1 MKGTNL
7 SYADYIPLPVR
18 DPAIMEDRQDDVHDT
33 FLTDDQPQGQSR
45 GDIRARHNG
54 GSHYQKYPQGHH
66 MYPLPTQ
73 IYDRYVDSS
82 TMERPPKRERSFRH
96 HEPEPPSDY
105 EMGTNV
111 NMNDS
116 QDFKIPSFRQDNPVA
131 TIIRRRNASSRNRS
145 TIRRRERE
153 DINDYVEVED
163 NHMLPSIQIQRRERH
178 KTLKERRSSKKAG
191 IVVSEND
198 DADKAKSF
206 RERYAETK
214 EKHDITPRHL
224 ASILRETASAKITD
238 WTRPK
243 KWDKITKGI
252 REFFQNFSIW
262 SSHMRVI
269 EGRFGTAI
277 MSYFRFLRW
286 LMFLNA
292 YIMIIQFFSITVPY
306 LALSPRTFTDTVP
319 PNASKFIQDAQ
330 LCTQNYSIY
339 HENNMRN
346 ESDFQKF
353 LDFLLGTG
361 WMERTVLFYGEYF
374 NKTYYMP
381 DGMKTYDM
389 GLAYLLSAGVS
400 FIISFILIVKNSS
413 KAIKGTF
420 GMEKS
425 VAMFVNKVFCG
436 WDYCIRNKK
445 AAKVKKKSLLTDFR
459 ESLEEQR
466 KTWEKAEESRIK
478 LFGIRVGMNLLIFG
492 ILAGALFL
500 VYYTTDRLVELQK
513 EKLSEIVA
521 LIVQYIPTITITI
534 LNFIIPILFQKIV
547 VLEKYSSRAE
557 INITLARSI
566 ILRLASLVVL
576 VGTLY
581 RLLILGSADF
591 KTCGN
596 NKWADSTNSTS
607 ATKGSIKCWE
617 TYVGQQIYKLV
628 LLDLIVE
635 VIIVVIV
642 QFPRRLIYN
651 KYQKKH
657 KLVQKLG
664 PNEFD
669 LTQNVIDIIYTQTI
683 SWFGM
688 FFSPL
693 IPFITFLKCVIFFY
707 VRKWTVLSNCAPAEK
722 TNATSRSNSLFMMVL
737 LLSFVFVTVP
747 IGYMVGYVPPSQSCG
762 PFRVYSDNTT
772 NVMFDTISL
781 TIKSWPNTARD
792 IFFFFG
798 TVGFLVPVMIL
809 LVLLMYYFWLLGQG
823 YKKREQLLTIQLKL
837 EGQDKKFL
845 LSQVNAILMQA
856 DAGNPG

>member
-1 MKGTNL
+1 
-7 SYADYIPLPVR
+7 
-18 DPAIMEDRQDDVHDT
+18 MEERQEGVHDT
-33 FLTDDQPQGQSR
+33 AMMDDLPQGQSVV
-45 GDIRARHNG
+45 DKEARHNG
-54 GSHYQKYPQGHH
+54 ESHYQKHQQNHH

-73 IYDRYVDSS
+73 IYDRYVDPS
-82 TMERPPKRERSFRH
+82 TMERSPSRKRSYRH
-96 HEPEPPSDY
+96 HEQTPDY
-105 EMGTNV
+105 EMGTIV
-111 NMNDS
+111 NIDDMQN
-116 QDFKIPSFRQDNPVA
+116 FKIPSFRQDTPVA
-131 TIIRRRNASSRNRS
+131 TIIRRRNASSRRKS

-153 DINDYVEVED
+153 NINDYVEVEE

-178 KTLKERRSSKKAG
+178 KTLRERRSSKRAEKS
-191 IVVSEND
+191 VLEND
-198 DADKAKSF
+198 DVDKAKSF
-206 RERYAETK
+206 RERYAEIK
-214 EKHDITPRHL
+214 ERHDVTRRL
-224 ASILRETASAKITD
+224 ASLLRDTASAKLTD

-243 KWDKITKGI
+243 KWEKLTKWI
-252 REFFQNFSIW
+252 REFFQHFSIW

-269 EGRFGTAI
+269 EGKFGTAI

-292 YIMIIQFFSITVPY
+292 YIMIIQFFCITVPY
-306 LALSPRTFTDTVP
+306 LALNPRTFSETVLL
-319 PNASKFIQDAQ
+319 NASNFIQEAKQ
-330 LCTQNYSIY
+330 CTQNYTNY
-339 HENNMRN
+339 HDDIVRN
-346 ESDFQKF
+346 ETDFQKF

-400 FIISFILIVKNSS
+400 FVISFILIVKNSS

-425 VAMFVNKVFCG
+425 VTMYCNKVFCS

-445 AAKVKKKSLLTDFR
+445 AAKVKKKSLITDFR

-466 KTWEKAEESRIK
+466 KTWEKAEDSKIK
-478 LFGIRVGMNLLIFG
+478 LFGIRVGMNLLILG
-492 ILAGALFL
+492 ILAGALYL

-513 EKLSEIVA
+513 QELHVIVA
-521 LIVQYIPTITITI
+521 FIVQYIPTITITI
-534 LNFIIPILFQKIV
+534 LNFVIPILFQKMV

-557 INITLARSI
+557 INFTLARSI

-581 RLLILGSADF
+581 RLLILGSADY

-596 NKWADSTNSTS
+596 NKWTDSNSTS
-607 ATKGSIKCWE
+607 TIKGSIKCWE

-635 VIIVVIV
+635 VVIVVIV
-642 QFPRRLIYN
+642 QFPRRLVFN
-651 KYQKKH
+651 KYQKKYG
-657 KLVQKLG
+657 LVKKLG
-664 PNEFD
+664 PNQFD

-683 SWFGM
+683 GWFGM

-693 IPFITFLKCVIFFY
+693 IPFMTFLKCIIFFY
-707 VRKWTVLSNCAPAEK
+707 VRKWTLLSNCAQPEK

-747 IGYMVGYVPPSQSCG
+747 IGYMVGYIPPSQSCG
-762 PFRVYSDNTT
+762 PFRVYSNSS
-772 NVMFDTISL
+772 NVMFDTISF
-781 TIKSWPNTARD
+781 TIKSWPDTARD

-823 YKKREQLLTIQLKL
+823 YKKREQLLTVQLKL

-845 LSQVNAILMQA
+845 LAQVNAILMQA
-856 DAGNPG
+856 DAVNTG